1 MLRAMRSRLGFSILI
16 AATGACNKST
26 PPEPRAPA
34 PVAPAPAPAA
44 GPAAG
49 VIDQGVL
56 HISARGKPAGEER
69 FTLTGNDERRE
80 LVSKTT
86 LRRGSTVAVEV
97 EGTLVTDGRWRPEGG
112 SFKHIASEGDKQKV
126 SVHTLARQTTDAGP
140 GGTLTLTVDQNP
152 PIVEATPESPSD
164 LYVNNLAVSHLGA
177 LCALARDDE
186 REVKL
191 FPGITLR
198 LSGKRELEFATK
210 AGAKKLNLVVFQA
223 VGAEPVDVLCDGT
236 RLVMVRQPSAQ
247 VVTTREGFEEIA
259 EIIAE
264 AEDRKP
270 KIPAGL
276 VELERSVTAPDGAP
290 LACSFLA
297 PADKRSPLPAVVLLG
312 PAGGQDRD
320 GDTTGHGGFK
330 GSLLRHLAIA
340 LAQSGVASLR
350 CDDRGVGDS
359 ASSQDEVVLP
369 VLAGD
374 ASAML
379 VALRSEPGVD
389 RERTGLVGHDEGAT
403 VAQLVAAGDTKVRAL
418 ALLAPMGRTLDQVN
432 LDRRAAEMQKLGIK
446 DEVVRAERKRFA
458 AIYAAIREG
467 RTVPEDTPV
476 ETRAALA
483 PMVLY
488 LQSHFRYDPA
498 YTARKIKV
506 PVMLA
511 HGGRDTEV
519 PPSESKI
526 LQGLLAK
533 GGNRKVK
540 LTVYPELNHA
550 FTPAKRGTTEDYTDP
565 DLALDM
571 AAIGDIVTFLRSSL

>member
-320 GDTTGHGGFK
+320 GDTTGTAASRARCSVTWPSRWRSRGW
-330 GSLLRHLAIA
+330 RACAATIA
-340 LAQSGVASLR
+340 ASATRPAARTRWCSR
-350 CDDRGVGDS
+350 CWRATPRRCWWRCAPS
-359 ASSQDEVVLP
+359 RASTASAPASS
-369 VLAGD
+369 
-374 ASAML
+374 
-379 VALRSEPGVD
+379 
-389 RERTGLVGHDEGAT
+389 AT
-403 VAQLVAAGDTKVRAL
+403 MRA
-418 ALLAPMGRTLDQVN
+418 
-432 LDRRAAEMQKLGIK
+432 RRW
-446 DEVVRAERKRFA
+446 
-458 AIYAAIREG
+458 
-467 RTVPEDTPV
+467 
-476 ETRAALA
+476 
-483 PMVLY
+483 
-488 LQSHFRYDPA
+488 
-498 YTARKIKV
+498 
-506 PVMLA
+506 
-511 HGGRDTEV
+511 
-519 PPSESKI
+519 
-526 LQGLLAK
+526 
-533 GGNRKVK
+533 
-540 LTVYPELNHA
+540 
-550 FTPAKRGTTEDYTDP
+550 
-565 DLALDM
+565 
-571 AAIGDIVTFLRSSL
+571 RSSSPRATPR